1 MSKSLENIAIRIRMN
16 GHVYHLFTTFDVTES
31 RYDYYFRTEKKN
43 RDITSVI
50 KELIVNVIS
59 RFEIGLF

>member
-1 MSKSLENIAIRIRMN
+1 MFIVS
-16 GHVYHLFTTFDVTES
+16 VQ
-31 RYDYYFRTEKKN
+31 KKN

-59 RFEIGLF
+59 RFEMKLF

>member
-1 MSKSLENIAIRIRMN
+1 MIIIS
-16 GHVYHLFTTFDVTES
+16 VQ
-31 RYDYYFRTEKKN
+31 KKN